1 MEEMSGCED
10 IRSLRE
16 IALFQKDV
24 KQITETNQNVAK
36 VHDIF
41 SKMNLLERSECSMVF
56 DAS

>member
-1 MEEMSGCED
+1 MSGCED
-10 IRSLRE
+10 IISLRE
-16 IALFQKDV
+16 IALILKDV
-24 KQITETNQNVAK
+24 KQFTETIQNVAK